1 MDSDDDGFAKQGGEA
16 LDIGDDFDSEEEA
29 DEPAPQSAANA
40 MPQNKN
46 VASGSANKAAD
57 GEGVKNP

>member
-29 DEPAPQSAANA
+29 DDPAP
-40 MPQNKN
+40 
-46 VASGSANKAAD
+46 AS
-57 GEGVKNP
+57 